1 MLTREENDLITQ
13 TGPGTPGG
21 DFLRRYWQP
30 SALSEE
36 LPPGGPPKPVRL
48 LGEDLAMF
56 RDDAGRIGLL
66 GLHCAHRAADL
77 SYGRIEDGGL
87 RCLYHG
93 WLYDV
98 GGNCLEQPGE
108 PEHSTFKDKVHHLAY
123 PCLEKG
129 GIIFAYLGPG
139 EPPLLPA
146 YEFLNVPDEHRTV
159 TKYYMECNY
168 HQGNEGN
175 IDPQHVSFLHRHVI
189 GRDRSTGGLPPHAA
203 APEIE
208 VEETDFG
215 LRLTNW
221 HDTVPGD
228 GAEKRYLL
236 RVSNFIL
243 PNLSAFPGG
252 VQAGQG
258 HGVNWH
264 VPIDDT
270 HHWKYVIAF
279 NRVRPMD
286 FEQVRRDHE
295 REVTSD
301 YRLIRNPCQP
311 LPAGPRGDAG
321 PQLHWVGR
329 VLPVARR
336 IRNSERR
343 LHPGQDDR
351 APRLHRQGDRGGAPP
366 DAPRHSRH
374 TGGGRPAARAP
385 RLSRERPVARR
396 RRAGNRDAPRRL
408 ADALGAGGGCRLRRS
423 ALGNL

>member
-1 MLTREENDLITQ
+1 MLTQEENDLITQ
-13 TGPGTPGG
+13 TGPGSPGG

-30 SALSEE
+30 AALSEE
-36 LPPGGPPKPVRL
+36 LPHGGPPKPVRL

-77 SYGRIEDGGL
+77 SYGRIENGGL

-286 FEQVRRDHE
+286 FEQARRDHE

-301 YRLIRNPCQP
+301 YRLVRNPANRYLQDREEMRGLSFIGLGAFFP
-311 LPAGPRGDAG
+311 LHDAFATQSEG
-321 PQLHWVGR
+321 AIQDRTTEHLGYTDKAIAA
-329 VLPVARR
+329 ARR
-336 IRNSERR
+336 LMLRVIRDIQEGSDPPHVLRDSAANDLS
-343 LHPGQDDR
+343 HVG
-351 APRLHRQGDRGGAPP
+351 AAQGIV
-366 DAPRHSRH
+366 
-374 TGGGRPAARAP
+374 TRPADWRTLWEQAAAAA
-385 RLSRERPVARR
+385 SAGRR
-396 RRAGNRDAPRRL
+396 
-408 ADALGAGGGCRLRRS
+408 
-423 ALGNL
+423 